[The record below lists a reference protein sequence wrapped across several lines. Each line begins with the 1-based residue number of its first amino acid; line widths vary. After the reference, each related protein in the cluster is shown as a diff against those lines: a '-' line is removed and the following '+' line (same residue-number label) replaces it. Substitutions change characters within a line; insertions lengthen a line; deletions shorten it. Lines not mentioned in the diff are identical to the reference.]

1 VLNKRELEKLG
12 DKAMKNEPKRLGEP
26 FDERANED
34 SYFAVQEH
42 ELIEQM
48 KSEHQKVD
56 AAKRQALMATCPK
69 CSGKFAKYTVKG
81 FVVERCES
89 CEGIWLNKGE
99 LAEILR
105 RQAAGPLGAFI
116 ERCFAKVK

>member
-1 VLNKRELEKLG
+1 
-12 DKAMKNEPKRLGEP
+12 MKNETKRGEP

-42 ELIEQM
+42 ELIGQM
-48 KSEHQKVD
+48 KTEHQKTES
-56 AAKRQALMATCPK
+56 AKRQALMAICPK
-69 CSGKFAKYTVKG
+69 CSGQFAKYTVKG
-81 FVVERCES
+81 FVIERCAN

-116 ERCFAKVK
+116 ERCFAKVEITKKS

>member
-1 VLNKRELEKLG
+1 
-12 DKAMKNEPKRLGEP
+12 MKNETKRDEP

-34 SYFAVQEH
+34 SYFALIEH
-42 ELIEQM
+42 ELIERM
-48 KSEHQKVD
+48 KTEHRKIE
-56 AAKRQALMATCPK
+56 ATKRETLMATCPK
-69 CSGKFAKYTVKG
+69 CSGKFAQYTVKG

-99 LAEILR
+99 LAAILR

-116 ERCFAKVK
+116 ERCLAKVEVTRKS